1 MTTFPNPASSERTHQ
16 VTIRPTEPALSES
29 DDPAVLRELLRQ
41 AQEQLRQY
49 AGFEQ
54 VMADNAARPESLLAE
69 ASRIRTASTSTDPDI
84 ASALDSLRAHLADA
98 VSALDDLQGKIT
110 APPSIK
116 YAAPDNVTSDLP
128 PEPAETEAPTVGQPI
143 RTDVLIHNIGSPA
156 LARSARAHLA
166 SQLGVTRADVREL
179 AEGLLRITVEGHA
192 ALTSAAFGDWE
203 TERSRTVLTERLGI
217 LEIELTETS

>member
-1 MTTFPNPASSERTHQ
+1 
-16 VTIRPTEPALSES
+16 
-29 DDPAVLRELLRQ
+29 
-41 AQEQLRQY
+41 
-49 AGFEQ
+49 
-54 VMADNAARPESLLAE
+54 
-69 ASRIRTASTSTDPDI
+69 
-84 ASALDSLRAHLADA
+84 
-98 VSALDDLQGKIT
+98 
-110 APPSIK
+110 
-116 YAAPDNVTSDLP
+116 
-128 PEPAETEAPTVGQPI
+128 VGQPI